1 MSNTLIVY
9 YSHSGNTRKL
19 ANLIAQQ
26 INADCLEIIPKKPYP
41 NDYTSVVNQA
51 KHEISQNYQPDIKDI
66 QIDLNKYSTI
76 FIGSPN
82 WWSTIAPPMLTF
94 IMQNQNHLT
103 NKEIVPFCTHGGGG
117 FGHIPQDIKRLCKN
131 ATVLNG
137 FANYGSSINLQEV
150 KKWLSKLGM

>member
-1 MSNTLIVY
+1 MSNILIVY

-26 INADCLEIIPKKPYP
+26 IDADCLEIIPEKPYP

-51 KHEISQNYQPDIKDI
+51 KQEISRNFRPALKNA
-66 QIDLNKYSTI
+66 QINLNKYTTI

-82 WWSTIAPPMLTF
+82 WWSSIAPPIATF
-94 IMQNQNHLT
+94 IDT
-103 NKEIVPFCTHGGGG
+103 NDLSAKKIIPFCTHGGGG

-150 KKWLSKLGM
+150 KKWLSKLDI

>member
-9 YSHSGNTRKL
+9 YSNSGNTRKMAKIITEQL
-19 ANLIAQQ
+19 H
-26 INADCLEIIPKKPYP
+26 ADCLEIIPQKPYP
-41 NDYTSVVNQA
+41 QAYNAVVNQA

-82 WWSTIAPPMLTF
+82 WWSTIAPPILTF
-94 IMQNQNHLT
+94 IMQNQNHLI
-103 NKEIVPFCTHGGGG
+103 NKEVIPFCTHGGGG

-150 KKWLSKLGM
+150 KKWLSKLDI

>member
-26 INADCLEIIPKKPYP
+26 IDADCLEIIPEKPYP

-51 KHEISQNYQPDIKDI
+51 KQEISRNFRPALKNA
-66 QIDLNKYSTI
+66 QINLNKYTTI

-82 WWSTIAPPMLTF
+82 WWSSIAPPIATF
-94 IMQNQNHLT
+94 IDT
-103 NKEIVPFCTHGGGG
+103 NDLSAKKIIPFCTHGGGG

-150 KKWLSKLGM
+150 KKWLSKLDI

>member
-26 INADCLEIIPKKPYP
+26 IDADCLEIIPEKPYP

-51 KHEISQNYQPDIKDI
+51 KQEISRNFRPALKNA
-66 QIDLNKYSTI
+66 QINLNKYTTI

-82 WWSTIAPPMLTF
+82 WWSSIAPPIATF
-94 IMQNQNHLT
+94 IDT
-103 NKEIVPFCTHGGGG
+103 NNLSAKKIIPFCTHGGGG
-117 FGHIPQDIKRLCKN
+117 FGHIPQDIKKLCPQSKILTGLASYDSTASN
-131 ATVLNG
+131 TD
-137 FANYGSSINLQEV
+137 IH
-150 KKWLSKLGM
+150 KWLTKINIL

>member
-26 INADCLEIIPKKPYP
+26 IDADCLEIIPEKPYP

-51 KHEISQNYQPDIKDI
+51 KQEISRNFRPALKNA
-66 QIDLNKYSTI
+66 QINLNKYTTI
-76 FIGSPN
+76 FIDSPN
-82 WWSTIAPPMLTF
+82 WWSSIAPPIATF
-94 IMQNQNHLT
+94 IDINDLSA
-103 NKEIVPFCTHGGGG
+103 KKIIPFCTHGGGG

-150 KKWLSKLGM
+150 KKWLSKLDI

>member
-26 INADCLEIIPKKPYP
+26 IDADCLEIIPEKPYP

-51 KHEISQNYQPDIKDI
+51 KQEISRNFRPALKNA
-66 QIDLNKYSTI
+66 QINLNKYTTI

-82 WWSTIAPPMLTF
+82 WWSSIAPPIATF
-94 IMQNQNHLT
+94 IDT
-103 NKEIVPFCTHGGGG
+103 NDLSAKKIIPLCTHGGGG

-131 ATVLNG
+131 TTVLNG

-150 KKWLSKLGM
+150 KKWLSKLDI

>member
-26 INADCLEIIPKKPYP
+26 IDADCLEIIPEKPYP

-51 KHEISQNYQPDIKDI
+51 KQEISRNFRPALKNA
-66 QIDLNKYSTI
+66 QINLNKYTTI

-82 WWSTIAPPMLTF
+82 WWSSIAPPIATF
-94 IMQNQNHLT
+94 IDT
-103 NKEIVPFCTHGGGG
+103 NDLSAKKIIPFCTHGGGG
-117 FGHIPQDIKRLCKN
+117 SGHIPQDIKRLCKN

-150 KKWLSKLGM
+150 KKWLSKLDI

>member
-26 INADCLEIIPKKPYP
+26 IDADCLEIIPEKPYP

-51 KHEISQNYQPDIKDI
+51 KQEISRNFRPTLKNA
-66 QIDLNKYSTI
+66 QINLNKYTTI

-82 WWSTIAPPMLTF
+82 WWSSIAPPIATF
-94 IMQNQNHLT
+94 IDT
-103 NKEIVPFCTHGGGG
+103 NDLSAKKIIPFCTHGGGG

-150 KKWLSKLGM
+150 KKWLSKLDI

>member
-26 INADCLEIIPKKPYP
+26 IDADCLEIIPEKPYP

-51 KHEISQNYQPDIKDI
+51 KQEISRNFRPALKNA
-66 QIDLNKYSTI
+66 QINLNKYTTI

-82 WWSTIAPPMLTF
+82 WWSSIAPPIATF
-94 IMQNQNHLT
+94 IDINDLSA
-103 NKEIVPFCTHGGGG
+103 KKIIPFCTHGGGG

-150 KKWLSKLGM
+150 KKWLSKLDI

>member
-26 INADCLEIIPKKPYP
+26 IDADCLEIIPEKPYP

-51 KHEISQNYQPDIKDI
+51 KQEISRNFRPALKNA
-66 QIDLNKYSTI
+66 QINLNKYTTI

-82 WWSTIAPPMLTF
+82 WWSNIAPPIATF
-94 IMQNQNHLT
+94 IDT
-103 NKEIVPFCTHGGGG
+103 NDLSAKKIIPFCTHGGGG
-117 FGHIPQDIKRLCKN
+117 FGHIPQDIKILCKN
-131 ATVLNG
+131 AIVLNG

-150 KKWLSKLGM
+150 KKWLSKLDI